1 MDHFLRRGA
10 AEASKTKPGTG
21 GVMINTST
29 HQDKEMKD
37 VSSVAT
43 QRSKFTPWVEK

>member
-1 MDHFLRRGA
+1 MDQFLRRGA
-10 AEASKTKPGTG
+10 AESYNTKPGIG
-21 GVMINTST
+21 GVIINTST